1 MYNVYIGK
9 YELFVVGTYKQNTM
23 VSCVCGGG
31 GPPLMAYVDSKDFD
45 FISAVSLKTWVLEN

>member
-23 VSCVCGGG
+23 LSCVCGGG

-45 FISAVSLKTWVLEN
+45 FISAVSLKT